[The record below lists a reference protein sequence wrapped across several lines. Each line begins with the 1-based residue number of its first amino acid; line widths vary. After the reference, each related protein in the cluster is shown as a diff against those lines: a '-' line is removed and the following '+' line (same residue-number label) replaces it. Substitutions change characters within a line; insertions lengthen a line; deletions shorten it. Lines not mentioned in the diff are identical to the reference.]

1 MKNVVSIE
9 NFRQTLA
16 TFDYMLIDRNFVYM
30 LIDRDS
36 LPK

>member
-9 NFRQTLA
+9 NFGQTLT
-16 TFDYMLIDRNFVYM
+16 TFDYMLIDRNFIYM

>member
-9 NFRQTLA
+9 NFRQTLT
-16 TFDYMLIDRNFVYM
+16 TFDYMLIDRNFIYM